1 MTSEERRDLSTARLD
16 IALNSLNTAKV
27 NRDIEDYRAAA
38 NRPYYAI
45 FHAMRAVLALDEVD
59 MSKHSGIMAE
69 FRRRY
74 LKTDILDR
82 KLSATITQAFEVRNS
97 SDYDDFYIVSREDV
111 ELQMDKATEF
121 INAICVYLAAQ
132 GVRIPE
138 R

>member
-1 MTSEERRDLSTARLD
+1 VTGSDLSTARLD
-16 IALNSLNTAKV
+16 LALNCLNTAKV
-27 NRDIEDYRAAA
+27 NRDIGDYRAAA
-38 NRPYYAI
+38 NRSYYAI

-74 LKTDILDR
+74 LKTEILDR
-82 KLSATITQAFEVRNS
+82 KLSATITQAFEVRNA
-97 SDYDDFYIVSREDV
+97 SDYDDFYIVAREDV
-111 ELQMDKATEF
+111 DLQIDKAAQF
-121 INAICVYLAAQ
+121 IIAIGEYLATQ

>member
-1 MTSEERRDLSTARLD
+1 MTDEERRDLSTARLD
-16 IALNSLNTAKV
+16 LALNCLNTAKV
-27 NRDIEDYRAAA
+27 NRDIGDYRAAA
-38 NRPYYAI
+38 NRSYYAI

-74 LKTDILDR
+74 LRTEILDR
-82 KLSATITQAFEVRNS
+82 KLSATITQAFEVRNA

-111 ELQMDKATEF
+111 DLQIDKAAQF
-121 INAICVYLAAQ
+121 IIAIAEYLFTQ

>member
-1 MTSEERRDLSTARLD
+1 MTIEERRALSTARLD
-16 IALNSLNTAKV
+16 LAFDCLNTAKV
-27 NRDIEDYRAAA
+27 NRDIGDYRAAA
-38 NRPYYAI
+38 NRSYYAI

-74 LKTDILDR
+74 LKTEILDR
-82 KLSATITQAFEVRNS
+82 KLSATITQAFEVRNA

-111 ELQMDKATEF
+111 DLQIDKVTQF
-121 INAICVYLAAQ
+121 IIAIGEYLAAQ

>member
-16 IALNSLNTAKV
+16 LALNCLNTAKV
-27 NRDIEDYRAAA
+27 NRDIGDYRAAA
-38 NRPYYAI
+38 NRSYYAI

-74 LKTDILDR
+74 LKTEILDR
-82 KLSATITQAFEVRNS
+82 KLSATITQAFEVRNA

-111 ELQMDKATEF
+111 DLQIEKAAQF
-121 INAICVYLAAQ
+121 IIAIGEYLAVQ

>member
-16 IALNSLNTAKV
+16 LALNCLNTAKV
-27 NRDIEDYRAAA
+27 NRDIGDYRAAA
-38 NRPYYAI
+38 NRSYYAI
-45 FHAMRAVLALDEVD
+45 FHVMRAVLALDEVD

-69 FRRRY
+69 FRKRY
-74 LKTDILDR
+74 LKTEILDR
-82 KLSATITQAFEVRNS
+82 KLSATISQAFEVRNA

-111 ELQMDKATEF
+111 DLQIDKAIQF
-121 INAICVYLAAQ
+121 IITIEEYLAAQ